1 MIPFRPLCSHG
12 SISELLLAAVLL
24 ALLTSDNAEASE
36 TAGDIDQQI
45 GQCTPGRMLDCSD
58 DTVSTTNVSPELAT
72 PEGSLSM
79 AEALRIVPARS
90 EVLFRIGLML
100 FFDAR
105 GHFGEV
111 NGEIEREPGTVRVSA
126 RIPVASAHMDS
137 ERYAVMLKGP
147 QFLAGDAHPWID
159 FRSDTL
165 DPEQLDAGGSIPG
178 EVCMRGVCRRET
190 FQLHQLDCRYRAGSN
205 IAEECEMIVSG
216 SLQRTRY
223 GMRSHR
229 GALKNQIE
237 LRMRLVAVQ
246 TALAE

>member
-1 MIPFRPLCSHG
+1 MIASRPTCSHG
-12 SISELLLAAVLL
+12 SISELLLAALLL
-24 ALLTSDNAEASE
+24 ALLTTDSAMASE
-36 TAGDIDQQI
+36 TTDAIDPQAVR
-45 GQCTPGRMLDCSD
+45 CSPGGAVDCSD
-58 DTVSTTNVSPELAT
+58 SSVAIPAVSAELAM
-72 PEGSLSM
+72 PEGSRSM
-79 AEALRIVPARS
+79 AEALRIVPVRS

-137 ERYAVMLKGP
+137 ERYARMLKGP
-147 QFLAGDAHPWID
+147 QFLAGDDHPWID

-165 DPEQLDAGGSIPG
+165 DPDQLDAGGSIPG

-190 FQLHQLDCRYRAGSN
+190 FQLHQLDCRYHAGSDV
-205 IAEECEMIVSG
+205 AEECEMIVSG

-246 TALAE
+246 VAPTD

>member
-1 MIPFRPLCSHG
+1 MIPPPPQCSHG

-24 ALLTSDNAEASE
+24 ALLATDSGEAAESTGDVELQAGRCTYSGVLCDGDAASP
-36 TAGDIDQQI
+36 AISRPQ
-45 GQCTPGRMLDCSD
+45 
-58 DTVSTTNVSPELAT
+58 VSAP
-72 PEGSLSM
+72 M

-111 NGEIEREPGTVRVSA
+111 NGEIEREPGMVRVSA

-137 ERYAVMLKGP
+137 ERYARMLKGP
-147 QFLAGDAHPWID
+147 QFLAGDDHPWID

-165 DPEQLDAGGSIPG
+165 DPDQLDAGGSIPG

-190 FQLHQLDCRYRAGSN
+190 FQLHQLDCRYRTGSDV
-205 IAEECEMIVSG
+205 AKECEMIVSG

-246 TALAE
+246 AAPAD